1 MTRRAWMPLLLATLT
16 IVLGGCEK
24 RSSSGVSPRS
34 EASREAPHEQPASHE
49 SNVTELDRSIAA
61 DPPPLSEDRTS
72 DVASAPASGLSEPEG
87 ELLESVAANRS
98 PTQLA
103 PIDGTA
109 PGRTNEESLDD
120 WPDPVVAL
128 VVTGRQF
135 GYIEPCGCT
144 GLDRQKG
151 GLARRHTLL
160 KQLRDERRWAVVPL
174 DAGNQVRRFG
184 RQAEIK
190 FQITAEALRTM
201 GYEGATFGLDDLRL
215 TIDELA
221 ATTAQLDD
229 QTSLFVSANV
239 AVLDRD
245 LTPRYRVIEAGGK
258 RIAVTGVLADSQR
271 EQLTVEELVLQPA
284 EPALRATWGEL
295 ESLGCDYHVLLVQG
309 TLEETLTLARAVPHF
324 DLVVTSGGGEE
335 PSYEPE
341 PIDGTDAL
349 LVKVGAKGMYAGVV
363 GLYDDAARPWR
374 YQRVALDHR
383 FSDAREMRNLM
394 ATYQSQLERLGLDG
408 LGLRP
413 VPHPTGRSFVGSH
426 ACQECHEGAYDV
438 WSNSRHAHALDSL
451 VHPTERSDIARHFDP
466 ECLSC
471 HVTGWNPQRFSPYT
485 SGYLSLEGTPH
496 LAGSGCENCHGPGS
510 AHVAA
515 QRGEIDVDAATERR
529 FREEMQISLA
539 DAEKKCME
547 CHDLDNSPDFHEPGA
562 FLRYW
567 EQIAH

>member
-1 MTRRAWMPLLLATLT
+1 
-16 IVLGGCEK
+16 
-24 RSSSGVSPRS
+24 
-34 EASREAPHEQPASHE
+34 
-49 SNVTELDRSIAA
+49 
-61 DPPPLSEDRTS
+61 
-72 DVASAPASGLSEPEG
+72 
-87 ELLESVAANRS
+87 
-98 PTQLA
+98 
-103 PIDGTA
+103 
-109 PGRTNEESLDD
+109 
-120 WPDPVVAL
+120 
-128 VVTGRQF
+128 
-135 GYIEPCGCT
+135 
-144 GLDRQKG
+144 
-151 GLARRHTLL
+151 
-160 KQLRDERRWAVVPL
+160 
-174 DAGNQVRRFG
+174 
-184 RQAEIK
+184 
-190 FQITAEALRTM
+190 
-201 GYEGATFGLDDLRL
+201 
-215 TIDELA
+215 
-221 ATTAQLDD
+221 
-229 QTSLFVSANV
+229 VSANV

-383 FSDAREMRNLM
+383 FSDAREMRDLM

-438 WSNSRHAHALDSL
+438 WSN
-451 VHPTERSDIARHFDP
+451 
-466 ECLSC
+466 
-471 HVTGWNPQRFSPYT
+471 
-485 SGYLSLEGTPH
+485 
-496 LAGSGCENCHGPGS
+496 
-510 AHVAA
+510 
-515 QRGEIDVDAATERR
+515 
-529 FREEMQISLA
+529 
-539 DAEKKCME
+539 
-547 CHDLDNSPDFHEPGA
+547 
-562 FLRYW
+562 
-567 EQIAH
+567 